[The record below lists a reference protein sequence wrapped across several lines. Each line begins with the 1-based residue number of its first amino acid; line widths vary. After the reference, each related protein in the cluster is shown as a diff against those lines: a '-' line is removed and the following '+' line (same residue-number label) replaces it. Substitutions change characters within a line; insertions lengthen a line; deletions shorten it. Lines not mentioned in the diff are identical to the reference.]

1 MGIENVIKI
10 MKEIHPERVILVKI
24 GTFYHQYGRDA
35 YIISYLFGYQIKTL
49 EKNLSTCGFPK
60 AGLNKILKGLEDN
73 KISYMLVD
81 KSNNYEVQD
90 EVEFKSKNQYLE
102 CYNKAHKYIAKKNKI
117 DAIYNYLIENINS
130 ADIKEKINR
139 VEEILY
145 EI

>member
-1 MGIENVIKI
+1 M
-10 MKEIHPERVILVKI
+10 
-24 GTFYHQYGRDA
+24 FD
-35 YIISYLFGYQIKTL
+35 YQIKTL

-60 AGLNKILKGLEDN
+60 AGLNKVLKALEDN

-81 KSNNYEVQD
+81 KASNYEVQD
-90 EVEFKSKNQYLE
+90 EVEFKSKNTYLE

-117 DAIYNYLIENINS
+117 DAIHNYLNENINS
-130 ADIKEKINR
+130 SNIKEKINK